1 MPHIGTGVEYAL
13 HCLLWLAESGD
24 QQPSSR
30 DLADIQGV
38 SPSYVAK
45 IFSRLTKAGVVTSSE
60 GIRGGYRLSRSP
72 EKISVLEVTD
82 AIEGNNPLFDCKEI
96 RGDCALFE
104 DGQPEWACSGVCG
117 IHAVMLR
124 AEKAMRAELAKTSL
138 ASLVTGMAK
147 KGMPETFGNE
157 AQVWF
162 AGRQQSRKSARL
174 DAMQSQLARRRA
186 KGGHGKGRKA
196 AANG

>member
-1 MPHIGTGVEYAL
+1 MAHIGSGVEYAL
-13 HCLLWLAESGD
+13 HCLLWLVDPGD

-45 IFSRLTKAGVVTSSE
+45 IFSRLKRAGIVTSSE
-60 GIRGGYRLSRSP
+60 GIRGGYRLSRRP

-104 DGQPEWACSGVCG
+104 ETQPEWACCGVCG

-124 AEKAMRAELAKTSL
+124 AERAMRAELAQTSL
-138 ASLVTGMAK
+138 ATLITGMAR
-147 KGMPETFGNE
+147 KGMPDTFSAE

-162 AGRQQSRKSARL
+162 ADRQQAREAARL
-174 DAMQSQLARRRA
+174 DAMQKTAA
-186 KGGHGKGRKA
+186 GG
-196 AANG
+196 

>member
-1 MPHIGTGVEYAL
+1 MAHIGTGVEYAL

-30 DLADIQGV
+30 DLADIQGI

-45 IFSRLTKAGVVTSSE
+45 IFSRLQKAGIVTSSE

-82 AIEGNNPLFDCKEI
+82 AIEGDNPLFDCKEI

-104 DGQPEWACSGVCG
+104 DRQPEWACSGVCG

-138 ASLVTGMAK
+138 ASLVASMAK
-147 KGMPETFGNE
+147 KGMPDTFSNE

-162 AGRQQSRKSARL
+162 ADRQRAREAARL
-174 DAMQSQLARRRA
+174 DAMQGGWSEKRLKADMARD
-186 KGGHGKGRKA
+186 KKT